1 MKKKWICLLTA
12 LVVTA
17 GACMIRPVISGAAP
31 ELEREDCS
39 LTVYPEDP
47 RKPEADRYAADME
60 KAGLVVSLYR
70 VAEAIKTPG
79 YDTYHYEF
87 LEPYQTL
94 SAGKDITTEG
104 WKELA
109 EEAARIAVVE
119 EKGIETA
126 HASIMEAGRN
136 SFQMLDTGLYLMVAH
151 GNSNLKDEAGNPIY
165 WKELK
170 IGEGEDEETNL
181 VTIANSDRYTY
192 LFTPQLFSIPMR
204 GNGDGSGTL
213 NVWET
218 DENGTPLYMTSD
230 RGPWVYNLN
239 VYLKPDRED
248 RYGSLQIIKTLSQ
261 YETEAGI
268 AKPEPTTFVFEITA
282 TLDGETVFHTFE
294 SISFTAGGTES
305 VTIDHIPATADVT
318 VTEVY
323 TGSSY
328 EISGPAV
335 RDGITITAD
344 DVADAPFTNVY
355 NGDRKKGYGIKNQFD
370 FNGDTWV
377 HSPVTPDDEQDRP
390 SLRPGT
396 GTPTQPGGEENPDG
410 EQNGPGEGEQVP
422 PVGQGTETPG
432 QNMTTQPEGQPI
444 E

>member
-12 LVVTA
+12 LALAV
-17 GACMIRPVISGAAP
+17 GACAVKPVISGAAP
-31 ELEREDCS
+31 AEPINLETKNR
-39 LTVYPEDP
+39 LTINPYDYNNA
-47 RKPEADRYAADME
+47 EAKERWE
-60 KAGLVVSLYR
+60 KKDGMSSAQIQVDLYR
-70 VAEAIKTPG
+70 IAGAVKEEG
-79 YDTYHYEF
+79 YDTYSFVPESDYGSLPVSQYSDLQSLKAADWDKIAQDAAKIALDSETSAAKYVSQQELRGTGATF
-87 LEPYQTL
+87 SDLEPGLYLAVARGSNL
-94 SAGKDITTEG
+94 SLEEYKKMIKEEVIKDGTADTVEKLYTIANTAKYEYAFLPQLIALPTKAADASGVINTANPGPWLYTATTIP
-104 WKELA
+104 K
-109 EEAARIAVVE
+109 VE
-119 EKGIETA
+119 EK
-126 HASIMEAGRN
+126 
-136 SFQMLDTGLYLMVAH
+136 
-151 GNSNLKDEAGNPIY
+151 
-165 WKELK
+165 
-170 IGEGEDEETNL
+170 
-181 VTIANSDRYTY
+181 
-192 LFTPQLFSIPMR
+192 
-204 GNGDGSGTL
+204 
-213 NVWET
+213 
-218 DENGTPLYMTSD
+218 
-230 RGPWVYNLN
+230 
-239 VYLKPDRED
+239 D
-248 RYGSLQIIKTLSQ
+248 RYGRLQITKTLSE

-282 TLDGETVFHTFE
+282 TLDGEQVFHTFE

>member
-12 LVVTA
+12 LALAV
-17 GACMIRPVISGAAP
+17 GACAVKPVISGAAP
-31 ELEREDCS
+31 AEPINLETKNS
-39 LTVYPEDP
+39 LTINPYD
-47 RKPEADRYAADME
+47 YNN
-60 KAGLVVSLYR
+60 
-70 VAEAIKTPG
+70 AEAKDRWEKTDGMSSAHIQVDLYKIAGAVKEGG
-79 YDTYHYEF
+79 YDTYSLVPAFDYSSLPISKYSDLQGMKAADWDKLAQDAAKIALGSEVAASNYVAQQELKGTGAVF
-87 LEPYQTL
+87 SNLEP
-94 SAGKDITTEG
+94 
-104 WKELA
+104 
-109 EEAARIAVVE
+109 
-119 EKGIETA
+119 
-126 HASIMEAGRN
+126 
-136 SFQMLDTGLYLMVAH
+136 GLYLAVTRGSDLSFGKYIKTMEEEVA
-151 GNSNLKDEAGNPIY
+151 
-165 WKELK
+165 
-170 IGEGEDEETNL
+170 EDGTTKTVEKL
-181 VTIANSDRYTY
+181 YTIANSARYEY
-192 LFTPQLFSIPMR
+192 AFLPQLIALPTKAADA
-204 GNGDGSGTL
+204 NGEINTA
-213 NVWET
+213 N
-218 DENGTPLYMTSD
+218 P
-230 RGPWVYNLN
+230 GPWLYSMTTIPKV
-239 VYLKPDRED
+239 EETD
-248 RYGSLQIIKTLSQ
+248 RYGSLRIVKTLSE

-344 DVADAPFTNVY
+344 DVVDAPFTNVY